1 MVSPIQATSTKVVFK
16 IINENSWKGPQEHSS
31 VYLNKESTNTNRC
44 SSNMFLNPWP
54 SYAMHYRAQLFLQ
67 LIFFPNT

>member
-31 VYLNKESTNTNRC
+31 IWIRNQPTPTDALPTC
-44 SSNMFLNPWP
+44 S
-54 SYAMHYRAQLFLQ
+54 
-67 LIFFPNT
+67 